1 MKRILICG
9 ATGFIGRNLL
19 DFYCKNRK
27 YKIRA
32 THFKR
37 PALSEYED
45 VEWVQCDLRD
55 PQQVSNILKDVDIV
69 MQFAATTTGAK
80 DIVSKPYIHVTDNVI
95 MNSYLLREAFEQGV
109 EHFIFPSCTIM
120 YQKSEKA
127 LKEGDYNPADEI
139 LPFYYGAGHT
149 KIYLENMCK
158 FYAGL
163 GETKHTVIRH
173 SNLYGPH
180 DKYDLEKSHVTGATV
195 TKVMTS
201 QNGLV
206 TVWGTG
212 EEARDLLYVEDFI
225 SFVESAIDKQED
237 KYQLYNVGLGS
248 GIKIKHLVEKV
259 IQCSGRDLK
268 IKHDLTKPTVPT
280 SLFLNCQ
287 KAKKDLG
294 WTPEHSLEEGLIKTT
309 GWYRNEKLYNTRTS

>member
-294 WTPEHSLEEGLIKTT
+294 WTPEHSLEEGLIKTV
-309 GWYRNEKLYNTRTS
+309 GWYRNEKLFNTRTS

>member
-9 ATGFIGRNLL
+9 ATGFIGKNLL
-19 DFYCKNRK
+19 DFYSKNKK

-55 PQQVSNILKDVDIV
+55 PQQVSSILEGVDIV

-80 DIVSKPYIHVTDNVI
+80 DIVSKPYIPVTDNVI
-95 MNSYLLREAFEQGV
+95 MNSYLLREAFEQGI

-127 LKEGDYNPADEI
+127 LKETDHNPADEI

-149 KIYLENMCK
+149 KVYLENMCK
-158 FYAGL
+158 FYAGF
-163 GETKHTVIRH
+163 GKTKHTVIRH

-180 DKYDLEKSHVTGATV
+180 DKYDLEKSHVTGATI

-201 QNGLV
+201 NDGV
-206 TVWGTG
+206 VNVWGTG

-225 SFVESAIDKQED
+225 SFIEAALDKQEGN
-237 KYQLYNVGLGS
+237 YELYNVGLGE
-248 GIKIKHLVEKV
+248 GIKIKNLVEKV
-259 IQCSGRDLK
+259 IQCSGRDLA
-268 IKHDLTKPTVPT
+268 IRHDLTKPTVPT
-280 SLFLNCQ
+280 SLFLDCT
-287 KAKKDLG
+287 KAEKELDWKPAH
-294 WTPEHSLEEGLIKTT
+294 TLERGLEKTIK
-309 GWYRNEKLYNTRTS
+309 WYRENCSE

>member
-9 ATGFIGRNLL
+9 ATGFIGKNLL
-19 DFYCKNRK
+19 DFYSKNKK

-55 PQQVSNILKDVDIV
+55 PQQVSSILEGVDIV

-95 MNSYLLREAFEQGV
+95 MNSYLLREAFEQGI

-127 LKEGDYNPADEI
+127 LKETDHNPADEI

-149 KIYLENMCK
+149 K
-158 FYAGL
+158 
-163 GETKHTVIRH
+163 V
-173 SNLYGPH
+173 
-180 DKYDLEKSHVTGATV
+180 
-195 TKVMTS
+195 
-201 QNGLV
+201 
-206 TVWGTG
+206 
-212 EEARDLLYVEDFI
+212 
-225 SFVESAIDKQED
+225 
-237 KYQLYNVGLGS
+237 
-248 GIKIKHLVEKV
+248 
-259 IQCSGRDLK
+259 
-268 IKHDLTKPTVPT
+268 
-280 SLFLNCQ
+280 
-287 KAKKDLG
+287 
-294 WTPEHSLEEGLIKTT
+294 
-309 GWYRNEKLYNTRTS
+309 